1 MLWIALSGLFCLGPG
16 CDIAPQAGGS
26 TLPGGAHWSHGQQTQ
41 RGLATWYGRG
51 FHGRRTASGERYDM
65 HRLTAA
71 HRTLPFGT
79 RVRVTNLKNRR
90 QVTVRISDRGP
101 FGKGRIIDLSRAAAA
116 QLHMLRSGVAP
127 VTLEVLSWGR
137 NCRTF
142 HGRTTCR
149 GRRRPVHR
157 RARPAPVARQAKAR
171 ARSRAHRRA
180 KARAR
185 TRRAH
190 RRAKARA
197 RARRRAHRQ
206 AKARARARKRRRR
219 RVHRRWLH
227 TRGPLLQR

>member
-1 MLWIALSGLFCLGPG
+1 MMRSMFWIALSGLFCLGPG
-16 CDIAPQAGGS
+16 CDVAPLAGPS
-26 TLPGGAHWSHGQQTQ
+26 TLPAAAYGDRARRRQ

-79 RVRVTNLKNRR
+79 RVRVTNLKNHR
-90 QVTVRISDRGP
+90 QVIVRITDRGP

-116 QLHMLRSGVAP
+116 TLHMLRSGVAP

-149 GRRRPVHR
+149 ARRRPAHR
-157 RARPAPVARQAKAR
+157 RARPAPVP
-171 ARSRAHRRA
+171 RRA
-180 KARAR
+180 QD
-185 TRRAH
+185 
-190 RRAKARA
+190 
-197 RARRRAHRQ
+197 RARR
-206 AKARARARKRRRR
+206 RARARKRRPR